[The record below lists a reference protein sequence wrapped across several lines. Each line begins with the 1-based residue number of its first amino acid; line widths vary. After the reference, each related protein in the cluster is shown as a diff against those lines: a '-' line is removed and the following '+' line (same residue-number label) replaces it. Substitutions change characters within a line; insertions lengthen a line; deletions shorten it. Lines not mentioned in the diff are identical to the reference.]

1 MVNVIKPLKIK
12 ESSDNLNKEDLDNL
26 MAIEESNL
34 SNNNFNFENYNFNN
48 LNQSNNLVIENFEK
62 SYCKNNLS
70 NGNSLN
76 ITYFSTSEGTIG
88 VIINIS
94 KEIFEY
100 LSFLQKEIVK
110 VMISPCNFE
119 YEKWRSVRVNI
130 LFSFYLF
137 KNNIINLIKLFI
149 KNFRTAF

>member
-12 ESSDNLNKEDLDNL
+12 ETKENQNKQDYDNL

-48 LNQSNNLVIENFEK
+48 LNQPNNLVVDNFEK
-62 SYCKNNLS
+62 SYSKNNVS

-76 ITYFSTSEGTIG
+76 ITYFTTSEGTIG
-88 VIINIS
+88 VIINIR

-100 LSFLQKEIVK
+100 LSFLQKEIIK

-119 YEKWRSVRVNI
+119 YEKWRSVRVNN
-130 LFSFYLF
+130 LFYFLF
-137 KNNIINLIKLFI
+137 EI
-149 KNFRTAF
+149 